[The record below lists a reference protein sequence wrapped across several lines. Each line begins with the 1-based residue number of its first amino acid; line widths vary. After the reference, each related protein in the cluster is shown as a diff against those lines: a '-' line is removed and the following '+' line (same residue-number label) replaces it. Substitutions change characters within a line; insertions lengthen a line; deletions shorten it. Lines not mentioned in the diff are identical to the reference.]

1 MSETVTS
8 SKTRENR
15 RCQRCDTQPALRCQM
30 LDSRN
35 GKTVRMFECKCG
47 EKTWSE

>member
-1 MSETVTS
+1 MRESVAY
-8 SKTRENR
+8 SKTPEDG
-15 RCQRCDTQPALRCQM
+15 RCQRCDTQPVLRCQI

-35 GKTVRMFECKCG
+35 GKTVRIFECKCG

>member
-1 MSETVTS
+1 MSESDTYS
-8 SKTRENR
+8 QTRGYR
-15 RCQRCDTQPALRCQM
+15 RCQRCDTEPTLRCQI

-35 GKTVRMFECKCG
+35 GKTIRMFECKCG